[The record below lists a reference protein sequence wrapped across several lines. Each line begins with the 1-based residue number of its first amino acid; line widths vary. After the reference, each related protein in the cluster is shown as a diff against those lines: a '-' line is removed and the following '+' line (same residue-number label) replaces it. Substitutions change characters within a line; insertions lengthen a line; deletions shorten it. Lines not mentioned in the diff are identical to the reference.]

1 MADYSD
7 FIGKKAYKNSGGMYD
22 SIVGVIERDDSGIT
36 PLMIRHTDGS
46 GIGAFPQDLVIIE
59 EDDIMTDKLTV
70 GFKRLND
77 NATIPTKA
85 HASDSGFDLYASEDV
100 IIEPGETAVVPT
112 GIAVVLPE
120 GTEAQIRPRSGVTS
134 KTKLR
139 VQLGT
144 IDNQYRGEV
153 GVIVD
158 NISMDTWSN
167 MSRLLDNSYA
177 KETLNKYRGYKIRKG
192 DRIAQLVVQ
201 HLPQVEAVEV
211 EELTEDSERGS
222 RGFGSSGVRD

>member
-1 MADYSD
+1 MTEQFYEMLKKEAQEFSD
-7 FIGKKAYKNSGGMYD
+7 
-22 SIVGVIERDDSGIT
+22 
-36 PLMIRHTDGS
+36 
-46 GIGAFPQDLVIIE
+46 DLRYLREAKRRENTI
-59 EDDIMTDKLTV
+59 
-70 GFKRLND
+70 GFKRLNE

-120 GTEAQIRPRSGVTS
+120 GTEAQVRPRSGVTS

-158 NISMDTWSN
+158 NISNDIWSN
-167 MSRLLDNSYA
+167 ASRLLDNSYA
-177 KETLNKYRGYKIRKG
+177 KETLNKSRGYLVRKG

-201 HLPQVEAVEV
+201 YIPQVEAVEV
-211 EELTEDSERGS
+211 TDLGEGVRGDV
-222 RGFGSSGVRD
+222 GFGSSGVR